1 MEGLMVA
8 SAVWDLITIFS
19 LLTAMFSNH
28 WLIPEYQLD
37 QVYPEVANN
46 ETVYQV
52 VELAGMWQICI
63 PQVLEDNDAGDIQV
77 KSITGTGECA
87 FVFNGKSCGCTT
99 DTDVFYSN
107 IYGRD
112 QTSTLDAS
120 RAFTIIFGAVALAKF
135 ASKLLAAFCGQGF
148 QLLYFAILD
157 FSQAVA
163 GSLGA
168 GLFFGII
175 RETHSDQ
182 PDDDDRSL
190 SKNIGWGWVIFAS
203 FALVAMIWSIISF
216 TQFVFYVGC
225 RKREGH
231 GKSQQQKDRRYS
243 YYADSPED
251 EGRSRGGF
259 TVD

>member
-8 SAVWDLITIFS
+8 SAVWDLVTIFS

-37 QVYPEVANN
+37 QFYPN
-46 ETVYQV
+46 ETVNKT

-63 PQVLEDNDAGDIQV
+63 PQVLENNDANQTQV

-99 DTDVFYSN
+99 DTSKFYGN

-120 RAFTIIFGAVALAKF
+120 RAFTIIFGGVALGKF
-135 ASKLLAAFCGQGF
+135 ASKLVAACCGQGF

-157 FSQAVA
+157 FAQALA

-168 GLFFGII
+168 GLYFGII

-182 PDDDDRSL
+182 PADIDRSL
-190 SKNIGWGWVIFAS
+190 SKNIGWGWVIFAC

-216 TQFVFYVGC
+216 IQFVFYIGC
-225 RKREGH
+225 KKREGR
-231 GKSQQQKDRRYS
+231 GKTQRQKDRRYS

-251 EGRSRGGF
+251 EEKNRGGF

>member
-8 SAVWDLITIFS
+8 SAVWDLVTIFS

-28 WLIPEYQLD
+28 WLVPDYQLD
-37 QVYPEVANN
+37 QFYTN
-46 ETVYQV
+46 EAVNKTVQ
-52 VELAGMWQICI
+52 LAGMWQICI
-63 PQVLEDNDAGDIQV
+63 PILEPDSGSPPQPKN
-77 KSITGTGECA
+77 ITGTGECA

-99 DTDVFYSN
+99 NTDKFYSN

-120 RAFTIIFGAVALAKF
+120 RAFTIIFGGVALGKF
-135 ASKLLAAFCGQGF
+135 ASKLVAACCGQGF
-148 QLLYFAILD
+148 QLFYFAILD
-157 FSQAVA
+157 FSQALA

-182 PDDDDRSL
+182 PADVDRSL
-190 SKNIGWGWVIFAS
+190 GKNIGWGWVIFAC
-203 FALVAMIWSIISF
+203 FALVAMIWSVISF
-216 TQFVFYVGC
+216 IQVVFYVGC
-225 RKREGH
+225 KKKEGH

-243 YYADSPED
+243 YYADSPDD
-251 EGRSRGGF
+251 EERNRGGF